1 MGTLNFSLNALI
13 SSSVTCPSD
22 LANLADNIIKL
33 KVNSTKESL
42 KNLLKNIKTIA
53 LVGASSNPERDS
65 YKVMKFLIDKGY
77 EIFPINPNQANNKIL
92 DVDCYSNIK
101 EIKKKIDMVDIFRA
115 QEFVMEITQDAI
127 AIGVQVIWTQEGIVD
142 EKSADLAKNAG
153 IIFVMNE
160 CPKKILEN

>member
-1 MGTLNFSLNALI
+1 
-13 SSSVTCPSD
+13 
-22 LANLADNIIKL
+22 
-33 KVNSTKESL
+33 VNSTKESL

-53 LVGASSNPERDS
+53 IVGASSNPEKDS
-65 YKVMKFLIDKGY
+65 YKVMKFLINKGY
-77 EIFPINPNQANNKIL
+77 EIFPINPNEANNKIL
-92 DVDCYSNIK
+92 GVDCYSNIQ

-153 IIFVMNE
+153 IIFVMDE